1 MTKKKQSLLTK
12 VDYTID
18 RVTFDDKNIEEV
30 NTYYNDIQNLLTSEN
45 YLNCASNEEILIPR
59 RRSLEVLFYN
69 RVEFILRRR
78 IELMDSYLSKYGLF
92 LSYTVVKTIKEQLP
106 ELFDITFYFSYM
118 NNPITASD
126 YALALN
132 SIIYNYTFNTIEYE
146 HIDDPQQA
154 REKVEL
160 LNNFMKMS
168 LNEFVLILNGLYL
181 EANEVYYNAGIPAPE
196 VDHGI
201 EFLTGKEREQVLIEL
216 GRPDLIDTDIKV
228 GRS

>member
-1 MTKKKQSLLTK
+1 MTKKQSLLTK

-18 RVTFDDKNIEEV
+18 RVTFDNKNIEEV
-30 NTYYNDIQNLLTSEN
+30 NTYYNDIQNLLTSED
-45 YLNCASNEEILIPR
+45 YLNCAYNEDKLIPR
-59 RRSLEVLFYN
+59 RRSLEVLFDN
-69 RVEFILRRR
+69 RVEFILDRR
-78 IELMDSYLSKYGLF
+78 IELMDSYLSNYGLF
-92 LSYTVVKTIKEQLP
+92 LSVAVVKIIKEQLP
-106 ELFDITFYFSYM
+106 ELFDITFYFNYM

-132 SIIYNYTFNTIEYE
+132 SIIYNYIFDIIRYDYMDE
-146 HIDDPQQA
+146 PQQA

-181 EANEVYYNAGIPAPE
+181 EANEVYYNAGILAPE
-196 VDHGI
+196 VDPNI
-201 EFLTGKEREQVLIEL
+201 EFLTGEEREQVLIEL

-228 GRS
+228 GRR